1 MDLGRSFRHNLPAS
15 MQVTTKDDG
24 HVTIVTVDGDLT
36 IGESESLF
44 KRTVIR
50 LLEEGKVNLL
60 VDLRRVNFLDS
71 SGLGA
76 LVRAMTNAQKEGGQT
91 KLLGAGPQ
99 VKKLLEM
106 TKLDSVFEN
115 FTDMETAV
123 SSF

>member
-1 MDLGRSFRHNLPAS
+1 
-15 MQVTTKDDG
+15 MQLTTTDDG
-24 HVTIVTVDGDLT
+24 HITILTVDGDLV

-60 VDLRRVNFLDS
+60 VDMRRVNFLDS

-76 LVRAMTNAQKEGGQT
+76 LVRAMTNSQKEGGQT

-106 TKLDSVFEN
+106 TNLDSVFEN

-123 SSF
+123 SSY

>member
-1 MDLGRSFRHNLPAS
+1 
-15 MQVTTKDDG
+15 MQLTTTDDG
-24 HVTIVTVDGDLT
+24 HITILTVDGDLV

-60 VDLRRVNFLDS
+60 VDMRRVNFLDS

-76 LVRAMTNAQKEGGQT
+76 LVRAMTNSQKEGGQT

-123 SSF
+123 SSY

>member
-1 MDLGRSFRHNLPAS
+1 MDLRRSFRHNLPAS
-15 MQVTTKDDG
+15 MKLTTKDDG
-24 HVTIVTVDGDLT
+24 HVTILTVEGDLV

-44 KRTVIR
+44 KRTVVR

-60 VDLRRVNFLDS
+60 VDMRRVSFLDS

-76 LVRAMTNAQKEGGQT
+76 LVRAMTNSQKEGGQT

-106 TKLDSVFEN
+106 TKLDSVLEN